1 MKTLEEAA
9 ELFKDYAELCQF
21 EEGPN
26 EYMVDKESFIEALKE
41 FAKMHVTAAL
51 KEACKQVEV
60 VMFGNSPLTDDAS
73 ILRSYPLTNIK

>member
-51 KEACKQVEV
+51 KEASEQFDHYSNKNAIL
-60 VMFGNSPLTDDAS
+60 NSYL
-73 ILRSYPLTNIK
+73 LTNIK

>member
-41 FAKMHVTAAL
+41 FTKMHVEAAL
-51 KEACKQVEV
+51 KEASKVAFPDSKYDVEK
-60 VMFGNSPLTDDAS
+60 
-73 ILRSYPLTNIK
+73 SYPLDNIK

>member
-1 MKTLEEAA
+1 MEKVPTAEEFLISKNMPGFAKHTVVTQWMA
-9 ELFKDYAELCQF
+9 
-21 EEGPN
+21 
-26 EYMVDKESFIEALKE
+26 E
-41 FAKMHVTAAL
+41 FAKMHVEAAL